1 MGKAVSPLGASLMA
15 LWWALPATSQVD
27 PGRASAYFQEA
38 EALCRREGGRLWG
51 MPLWGPMVF
60 ADAATRTIA
69 TNQPAPEAERPAA
82 VGLANTAVDWG
93 GTRWTTIV
101 WQLVPH
107 DQPEARG
114 RLMLHELFHRIQ
126 PDLGLRVA
134 EGQYDHLDTFEGR
147 YWIQLEWRAL
157 ARALG
162 ANGPKRAAAIRDAL
176 SFRMARRARIP
187 GAAENERR
195 LEINEGLA
203 QYTGT
208 VAAFPSPG
216 EAAADAI
223 DQLARA
229 EKEPTFVR
237 TFAYPSGAA
246 YGLLLDAC
254 SPGWTRRMK
263 PSDDLGHLLRE
274 AERLEPAAEAEALAK
289 DYGGP
294 DLIAAER
301 RREAEQKAR
310 IADLRRRF
318 IEGPVLVLPPPRNAS
333 FVTAGMTPIPGEGTV
348 TLSFRT
354 TAEWGTLEAGLV
366 LVAPDR
372 SRLTVPAPAKS
383 KGPSLFGEGWTLQI
397 QPGWVVRP
405 GPRAGDFRLVREE

>member
-1 MGKAVSPLGASLMA
+1 MA
-15 LWWALPATSQVD
+15 LGWALPATSQVD
-27 PGRASAYFQEA
+27 PERASAYFREA

-60 ADAATRTIA
+60 ADAATRTLA
-69 TNQPAPEAERPAA
+69 TSQPSPEAERPAA

-101 WQLVPH
+101 WKLVPH
-107 DQPEARG
+107 DQPQARG

-126 PDLGLRVA
+126 PELGLRVA
-134 EGQYDHLDTFEGR
+134 EGQYDHLDTLEGR
-147 YWIQLEWRAL
+147 YWMQLEWRAL

-162 ANGPKRAAAIRDAL
+162 ARGPTRAAAIRDAL

-208 VAAFPSPG
+208 VAAFSSPG

-223 DQLARA
+223 EQLARA
-229 EKEPTFVR
+229 AKEPTFVR
-237 TFAYPSGAA
+237 TFAYASGAA

-254 SPGWTRRMK
+254 SPAWTRRLK
-263 PSDDLGHLLRE
+263 SSDDLGHLLRE
-274 AERLEPAAEAEALAK
+274 VESIEPAADVEALAK
-289 DYGGP
+289 SYAGP
-294 DLIAAER
+294 ELMAAEAL
-301 RREAEQKAR
+301 READQKAR
-310 IADLRRRF
+310 VADLRRRF
-318 IEGPVLVLPPPRNAS
+318 VEGPVLVLPPPRNAS

-354 TAEWGTLEAGLV
+354 TAEWGTLEASLV

-372 SRLTVPAPAKS
+372 SRLTVPATARGE
-383 KGPSLFGEGWTLQI
+383 GPSLVGEGWTLQI